1 MQVGLPPHTQT
12 RHRLIQGDCHQYW
25 DPMIEFALAKFIS
38 SDVNLTPKRPGFL
51 MTVVSVTER
60 DQQQTV
66 TGIRRVNFEIA
77 SAIRP
82 EDDSNARGVFTY

>member
-1 MQVGLPPHTQT
+1 
-12 RHRLIQGDCHQYW
+12 
-25 DPMIEFALAKFIS
+25 
-38 SDVNLTPKRPGFL
+38 